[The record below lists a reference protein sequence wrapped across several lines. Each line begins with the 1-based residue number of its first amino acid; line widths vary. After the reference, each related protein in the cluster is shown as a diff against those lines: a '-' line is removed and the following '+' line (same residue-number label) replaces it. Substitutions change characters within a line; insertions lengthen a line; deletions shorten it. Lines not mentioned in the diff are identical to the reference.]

1 MLLEVRAR
9 GGDVSWKSSVASP
22 CTRKMELV
30 WDYMHSYVG
39 EEEDSIRTV
48 ETTVCC
54 EASVGMSLRISCV
67 RA

>member
-9 GGDVSWKSSVASP
+9 GGDVSWESSVASP

-39 EEEDSIRTV
+39 EEEDIRTV

-54 EASVGMSLRISCV
+54 GASVGMSLRRSCV